1 MNSFKEYTESLR
13 KDVSKLSSKFPE
25 RSKVK
30 TKDGKPGTV
39 VSVGKD
45 FVKVAHGNRMKD
57 YHPSHLTNE
66 DAMTAA
72 DAGIPHDTKD
82 MGPKKRKKHKIL
94 TRSFIEIAG
103 KRKRISK

>member
-1 MNSFKEYTESLR
+1 MKSFKQHAESLR

-30 TKDGKPGTV
+30 TKDGKSGTV

-72 DAGIPHDTKD
+72 DAGIPQDTKD
-82 MGPKKRKKHKIL
+82 MGPKKKKYKIL
-94 TRSFIEIAG
+94 TRGFIEVAG
-103 KRKRISK
+103 KRKRIAK